1 MENIFG
7 ILLGWGIAYYLIMLT
22 FAGLFITGFIALIVW
37 VVKSI
42 FKD

>member
-1 MENIFG
+1 MEDIFG
-7 ILLGWGIAYYLIMLT
+7 ILVGWGIAYYLIMLFFT
-22 FAGLFITGFIALIVW
+22 GLFIIGFIALIVR